1 MEADPPNLTE
11 SLWAETLNE
20 EAAGLS
26 QGQRQGIPRREMCLS
41 EFSTAKLL
49 IFLSSPYCIFWKE
62 VTALVT
68 QEMSRA
74 HLHEGRAST

>member
-1 MEADPPNLTE
+1 MEADPLDLTE
-11 SLWAETLNE
+11 SRWAETLNE

-49 IFLSSPYCIFWKE
+49 IFLFFPYCILWKE
-62 VTALVT
+62 VTALAT
-68 QEMSRA
+68 QEMRSRA
-74 HLHEGRAST
+74 PSP